1 MRISEARQ
9 ESYIKECTEYL
20 RKVAPYK
27 TGNLAN
33 NAIFY
38 ERIRPNAWRIAISGA
53 LPDLGVAPYM
63 PYTNEPWIKPRGNP
77 PRVLKNPNE
86 GWVNKA
92 FAHIVQMIAIDVKGK
107 IKQ

>member
-38 ERIRPNAWRIAISGA
+38 ERIRPNVWRIAISGA
-53 LPDLGVAPYM
+53 LPDLGVAPYVE
-63 PYTNEPWIKPRGNP
+63 YTNENWNKYKPPLRG
-77 PRVLKNPNE
+77 KQNPNE